1 MELLRLALLCAVCLL
16 PALALRRQSPEQA
29 FLLILAIGAVVLSR
43 VLALTAPALAQV
55 EALFARAGVDSG
67 HVAILLKTVAAAL
80 VTRLCADLCR
90 DGGSQALGT
99 VVELAGAAAALLIA
113 LPLLEAVA
121 GLLLG
126 YFT

>member
-1 MELLRLALLCAVCLL
+1 MKMSKKLVSMML
-16 PALALRRQSPEQA
+16 
-29 FLLILAIGAVVLSR
+29 AVVMLFT
-43 VLALTAPALAQV
+43 LTAPALAQV
-55 EALFARAGVDSG
+55 EALFSQAGVDSG

-99 VVELAGAAAALLIA
+99 VVELAGAGAALLIA

>member
-1 MELLRLALLCAVCLL
+1 MELLGLTGLCAVCLL
-16 PALALRRQSPEQA
+16 PVLVLRKQSPEQA
-29 FLLILAIGAVVLSR
+29 FLLILSIGAVVLAR

-55 EALFARAGVDSG
+55 EALFSQAGVDSG
-67 HVAILLKTVAAAL
+67 YVAILLKTVAAAL

-90 DGGSQALGT
+90 DGGSQTLAT

>member
-1 MELLRLALLCAVCLL
+1 MELLGLTGLCAVCLL
-16 PALALRRQSPEQA
+16 PVLVLRKQSPEQA
-29 FLLILAIGAVVLSR
+29 FLLILGIGAVVLAR

-55 EALFARAGVDSG
+55 EALFSQAGVDSG

-90 DGGSQALGT
+90 DGGSQALAT